1 MQEAPARKRA
11 ATHAAAAPMSNADRE
26 LEAMKAY
33 AKKITSSKKRAVT
46 FLEQAG
52 IVDKDGRLA
61 KPYRA

>member
-11 ATHAAAAPMSNADRE
+11 VARVTAAPMSNAERE

-52 IVDKDGRLA
+52 IVDENGRLA